1 MDKTL
6 RAYIEQAVSELFGIT
21 VPASVEIPKDLAHG
35 DYTSNIALTLAKDLQ
50 KKPQEI
56 AQQIVSHLQEKNI
69 AQVKQISAEGIG
81 FINFSLTPDFF
92 TVHLETILAQQE
104 GWGKTMLHKDKTIL
118 VEHSSPNLFKPFH
131 IGHVM
136 NNTIGESLVQL
147 AHFSGAQVKTISFP
161 SDISLGVA
169 KAVFVLL
176 EEKDTPLSMERMG
189 DAYIRGTARY
199 KDDESIHVRV
209 KEIAD
214 NLYAKKDTP
223 ELALYEVCKKI
234 NIEYFEKIIARLGS
248 HFDGY
253 IYESEA
259 GSIGAE
265 IIKAHT
271 PSVFTESEGA
281 IVYIPE
287 ESRKD
292 INTAVFINSQGN
304 PTYEAKDMGLL
315 KMKFETYHPDLSL
328 FVTDVEQISHF
339 QVVLA
344 AAEHIQK
351 EWVEKSVHIP
361 HGRMS
366 FKGQKMSSRLGGVPI
381 AEELIAAVGDEVR
394 ERSPESTP
402 ETMDAIAIAAIKFSI
417 LRAAAGKNINF
428 DPEVSLSFEGDSGP
442 YLQYATVRAQTVLAK
457 AEKFPSTVLPKEWP
471 TTLVEKTLLH
481 FPYVVERAITTWSPH
496 HIVSYLLE
504 LSQAFN
510 SWYGNTK
517 IIDETETSQYK
528 LAITK
533 AFTIT
538 MRNGLKLLGISV
550 PEKM

>member
-6 RAYIEQAVSELFGIT
+6 RVHIEQTVFELFGLT
-21 VPASVEIPKDLAHG
+21 VSAPVEIPKDLVHG
-35 DYTSNIALTLAKDLQ
+35 DYTSNIALVLAKDLQ

-56 AQQIVSHLQEKNI
+56 ARQIATHLQEKNI
-69 AQVKQISAEGIG
+69 AHVKQISAEGIG
-81 FINFSLTPDFF
+81 FINFSLAADFF
-92 TVHLETILAQQE
+92 ALQLEAILTQQE
-104 GWGKTMLHKDKTIL
+104 SWGKTSLYENKTIL

-147 AHFSGAQVKTISFP
+147 AHFSGAKVKTISFP

-169 KAVFVLL
+169 KALFILL
-176 EEKDTPLSMERMG
+176 EEKDIPLSIERLG
-189 DAYIRGTARY
+189 GAYVRGTARY
-199 KDDESIHVRV
+199 ADDEAVQARV

-214 NLYAKKDTP
+214 NLYAKKETP
-223 ELALYEVCKKI
+223 ELALYEACKKI
-234 NIEYFEKIIARLGS
+234 NIEYFEKVIARLGS

-259 GSIGAE
+259 GVVGTE
-265 IIKAHT
+265 IVKAYT
-271 PSVFTESEGA
+271 PRVFTESEGA
-281 IVYIPE
+281 VVYVPE

-304 PTYEAKDMGLL
+304 PTYEAKDIGLL
-315 KMKFETYHPDLSL
+315 KMKFETYHPDISL

-351 EWVEKSVHIP
+351 EWVEKSVHVP

-381 AEELIAAVGDEVR
+381 AEELVAAVGDEVR

-457 AEKFPSTVLPKEWP
+457 AEKFPNAALPEGWQ

-481 FPYVVERAITTWSPH
+481 FPYIVERAITTWSPH
-496 HIVSYLLE
+496 HVVSYLLE

-517 IIDETETSQYK
+517 IIDDTAESEYK

-533 AFTIT
+533 AFAVT
-538 MRNGLKLLGISV
+538 MRNGLKLLGITV